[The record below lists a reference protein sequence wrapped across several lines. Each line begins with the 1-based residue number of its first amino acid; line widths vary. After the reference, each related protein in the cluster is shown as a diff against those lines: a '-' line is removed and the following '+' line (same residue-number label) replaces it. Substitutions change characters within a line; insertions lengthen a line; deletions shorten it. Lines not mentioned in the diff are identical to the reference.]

1 MMRRDEDDGV
11 AARTGCRR
19 RTGET
24 YLCGAGTMDIAGRGT
39 GRPGGAVPIAI
50 SAEQRAL
57 QASIRDWAERAGTLA
72 LVRSLEPGSPPE
84 APGRQAGSPG
94 GSGASSAP
102 GSPAGPPVSPAGAP
116 GPPVS
121 PAGVVGPPGSPAAA
135 SVSPVGVAHEEAPW
149 AEHWAALAGLGIFS
163 IALPDAVGGDGGA
176 VADLAAALE
185 QLTVALAPGP
195 VMPTLLAG
203 LLLRGHADLP
213 AAKEL
218 LPALATGQASV
229 AVALATGTI
238 YGDWLPD
245 GTLRVSGET
254 GLVLGGGAT
263 SHLLLGTV
271 TSNGLGAVAGDGLA
285 AVAGD
290 GLGAGAGEAWFL
302 LLAGHA

>member
-1 MMRRDEDDGV
+1 MSSR
-11 AARTGCRR
+11 A
-19 RTGET
+19 GERWR
-24 YLCGAGTMDIAGRGT
+24 CGAGTMNIAGRGQ

-84 APGRQAGSPG
+84 ASGGQAGSPA
-94 GSGASSAP
+94 GS
-102 GSPAGPPVSPAGAP
+102 GAP

-121 PAGVVGPPGSPAAA
+121 PAGVAGPPGSPAAA
-135 SVSPVGVAHEEAPW
+135 LVSPAGVAHEEAPW
-149 AEHWAALAGLGIFS
+149 TEHWAALAGLGIFS

-263 SHLLLGTV
+263 SHLLLGAV
-271 TSNGLGAVAGDGLA
+271 TSNGLGAGTGD
-285 AVAGD
+285 
-290 GLGAGAGEAWFL
+290 GEAWFL
-302 LLAGHA
+302 LPAGHSGVHVRARAPVDFSRPLAGITLAEAVVAPG